1 MLQKDIKQVIISLI
15 SELDF
20 YFIESGFLRR
30 SNSLTY
36 IRKLDGVT
44 QKVEIVFF
52 SNPSYHPGALA
63 HIYPHM
69 QIYIPSVNGP
79 TKEYASHI
87 IPSKWL
93 DQFTIRQPIEIYSN
107 SGDFYLVDVNDY
119 ESLKNQ
125 LLDFFE
131 KNAMTLLDDLTS
143 EKDYLS
149 LYENKDKRIIWDDNQ
164 YLYIAAAYLNEHELI
179 KAKEVIENRFS
190 LNCKMKLELRNWD
203 KGACPFI
210 PIRAAAGPLFSIFV

>member
-1 MLQKDIKQVIISLI
+1 MLKREIKQVIVSLI

-20 YFIESGFLRR
+20 YFKENGFLRR

-52 SNPSYHPGALA
+52 SNPSYHSGALA

-69 QIYIPSVNGP
+69 QIYISSVNGT

-131 KNAMTLLDDLTS
+131 KNAMPLFNDLTS

-179 KAKEVIENRFS
+179 KAKEVIEYRFGKKG
-190 LNCKMKLELRNWD
+190 LRKKYNEVIKYFENLEE
-203 KGACPFI
+203 
-210 PIRAAAGPLFSIFV
+210 

>member
-20 YFIESGFLRR
+20 YFVESGFLRR

-69 QIYIPSVNGP
+69 QIYIPSVNGT

-107 SGDFYLVDVNDY
+107 SGDFYLMNVNDY
-119 ESLKNQ
+119 ESLKDQ
-125 LLDFFE
+125 LLEFFK
-131 KNAMTLLDDLTS
+131 KNAMPLFNDLTS
-143 EKDYLS
+143 EKDYLL

-190 LNCKMKLELRNWD
+190 KKGLRN
-203 KGACPFI
+203 KYKEVFEYFENI
-210 PIRAAAGPLFSIFV
+210 EE